1 MKFFINYSKLLWPG
15 TAWPMLQH
23 SCQISVVPLLGT
35 VCLFLDAR
43 GIQVQSQVIIANMC
57 SYILK
62 MELRILLS
70 KCPRAYMMVK
80 DYVPPIDYPE
90 DIVKGN
96 YERKLHIPGG
106 SAYVRMFPQSTT
118 QGE

>member
-1 MKFFINYSKLLWPG
+1 
-15 TAWPMLQH
+15 
-23 SCQISVVPLLGT
+23 
-35 VCLFLDAR
+35 
-43 GIQVQSQVIIANMC
+43 
-57 SYILK
+57 
-62 MELRILLS
+62 
-70 KCPRAYMMVK
+70 MMVK